1 MPREFKNNM
10 NRKIKKEI
18 NTKITPHYIVVIIIA
33 IAGFIV
39 YYNSIIK
46 GIFIWDDNFLV
57 INNPVIK
64 DFSHIKD
71 IFTTHLFYGG
81 KAYSNFY
88 RPLQSLSFMIDY
100 HFWKFNPFGYHLINV
115 ITHILNSVMAYFL
128 VYLISK
134 KRDVSIFTGLLFCV
148 HTVFSGPVN
157 YISARAD
164 LLNTFF
170 FLISMISYVLYKE
183 GYFKGYGFLIYLS
196 SLSTFLLALLSKEI
210 ACIVPLIFLF
220 YLFCFSNEKMR
231 LEKSRRNL
239 IWVFFIIIAI
249 YGYLRFT
256 VLSFTE
262 GKLIETT
269 TAAIPLY
276 NRLLTASK
284 VIMVY
289 LRILL
294 IPTGLHIE
302 RYIEPARSFM
312 QDEVFL
318 SMVGL
323 FIIGCFSYFFYKTS
337 KIKFFFIGWFFIWL
351 VPYSNI
357 YPLPYFIGEGYLY
370 IPSIGFFALVAMYL
384 SELSKKSK
392 IWLYV
397 VNVMLFFLI
406 VFYGSLTIKEAEKWS
421 DPVKLWSNTAKYSP
435 KSYKAHLELGVA
447 LAKKGLYQD
456 AENQMQKA
464 LELNPRDYAGYNN
477 IGNIYKVKGDFKKAE
492 EAYKKAIELNPK
504 NANSYSNL
512 GNIYLQAN
520 RYDEAIDCYKKAI
533 ELNPYMAN
541 FYKNLSIAYK
551 SKGMIQE
558 GEASFKKAIELNP
571 NLK

>member
-1 MPREFKNNM
+1 MKNEM

-18 NTKITPHYIVVIIIA
+18 DRKFMPHYIPLAIIA

-71 IFTTHLFYGG
+71 IFATHLFYGSRS
-81 KAYSNFY
+81 YSNFY
-88 RPLQSLSFMIDY
+88 RPLQSLSFMVDY
-100 HFWKFNPFGYHLINV
+100 HFWKLNPLGYHLVNV
-115 ITHILNSVMAYFL
+115 AVHILNSIGAYFL

-134 KRDVSIFTGLLFCV
+134 RKDVSLFTGLLFCV
-148 HTVFSGPVN
+148 HTVLSGPAA

-164 LLNTFF
+164 LLSAFF
-170 FLISMISYVLYKE
+170 FLISMILYVLYKE
-183 GYFKGYGFLIYLS
+183 GYFKGYGFLIYLG
-196 SLSTFLLALLSKEI
+196 SLSTFLLGLLSKEI
-210 ACIVPLIFLF
+210 AFVVPFVFLF

-276 NRLLTASK
+276 NRLLTTSK

-294 IPTGLHIE
+294 FPVGLHIE
-302 RYIEPARSFM
+302 WNIEPAMSFM

-323 FIIGCFSYFFYKTS
+323 FIIGCFSYFLYKTS
-337 KIKFFFIGWFFIWL
+337 KVKFFFIGWFFVVL
-351 VPYSNI
+351 LPYCNI
-357 YPLPYFIGEGYLY
+357 YPLAYFMGDGWLY
-370 IPSIGFFALVAMYL
+370 IPSMGFFALLSMYL
-384 SELSKKSK
+384 SDLSKRSK

-397 VNVMLFFLI
+397 VSIMFLFLI
-406 VFYGSLTIKEAEKWS
+406 FFYSLLTIKKGEEWA
-421 DPVKLWSNTAKYSP
+421 DPVKFWSQTVKFSP
-435 KSYKAHLELGVA
+435 KSYKAHLELGVV

-456 AENQMQKA
+456 AEKEMQKA
-464 LELNPRDYAGYNN
+464 LELNPRDYAGYSNM
-477 IGNIYKVKGDFKKAE
+477 GNIYKIKGDFKKAE
-492 EAYKKAIELNPK
+492 EAYKKSIELNPK
-504 NANSYSNL
+504 HANSYSNL

-533 ELNPYMAN
+533 ELNPYMAD
-541 FYKNLSIAYK
+541 FYRNLSIAYK